1 MSRSVWVRRIGGTC
15 FIVGLLAGI
24 DSAVAQTSD
33 GQQNRSSGGTQGLQ
47 ERLYEERMKELQ
59 QNQGGPQQ
67 SHGKDDQAGKRQGSG
82 STGTQSQSG
91 AGEREGTSGHNSG
104 RTDR

>member
-1 MSRSVWVRRIGGTC
+1 MSRSSWIRCIGGTC
-15 FIVGLLAGI
+15 FVVGLLAGI
-24 DSAVAQTSD
+24 ESGVAQTSE
-33 GQQNRSSGGTQGLQ
+33 GQGNKSSGGTQGLQ

-59 QNQGGPQQ
+59 QNQGGLQQ
-67 SHGKDDQAGKRQGSG
+67 SQGKDDQAGKRQGSG

-91 AGEREGTSGHNSG
+91 AGERERTSGHNSG